1 MPGKRIQLYV
11 REEDLALI
19 DRHAKRLGVSR
30 SHFMIAAATGAA
42 RNRDGSEYALA
53 TKKYVRDTIA
63 RAVRKHD
70 AERHG
75 QALNLGPEDEPDGT

>member
-11 REEDLALI
+11 REEDLTLI

-63 RAVRKHD
+63 RAVRRHD
-70 AERHG
+70 MERHG
-75 QALNLGPEDEPDGT
+75 QGPELDPDDEP